1 MWLFNDDADLKFIK
15 VMQIYKTY
23 KIYEK
28 NRFVNQ

>member
-15 VMQIYKTY
+15 VMQIYQTY